1 MWDNMW
7 DNNNNSYNDYNDDD
21 DDDDDDDDSAVNV
34 GRSLPLSWLIT

>member
-1 MWDNMW
+1 MW
-7 DNNNNSYNDYNDDD
+7 DNNNNSYNDYNDD

>member
-21 DDDDDDDDSAVNV
+21 DDDDDDDSAVNV

>member
-21 DDDDDDDDSAVNV
+21 DDDDDSDVNV